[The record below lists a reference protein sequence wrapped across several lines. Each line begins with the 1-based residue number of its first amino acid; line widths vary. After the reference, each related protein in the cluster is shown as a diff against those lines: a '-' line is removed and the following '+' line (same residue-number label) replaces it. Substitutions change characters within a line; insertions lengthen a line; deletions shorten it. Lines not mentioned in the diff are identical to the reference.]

1 MIKENNYTHV
11 ASCTRE
17 VSYSINIRKA
27 AITPTGALPH
37 PHNSEVYYC
46 GWITSE
52 IKNTDKDKKHCR
64 FLGELIDIGGELRYR
79 CKALDE
85 MAEKRLE
92 WK

>member
-1 MIKENNYTHV
+1 MSKENNYTHV

-27 AITPTGALPH
+27 AITPAGALPH
-37 PHNSEVYYC
+37 PHTEVYYC
-46 GWITSE
+46 GWITNE
-52 IKNTDKDKKHCR
+52 IKEPDADRKHCR
-64 FLGELIDIGGELRYR
+64 FLGELVDIGGELRYK

-85 MAEKRLE
+85 MVEKGLE